1 MKKAIALLLTLLL
14 VFGLCACGGNATDGD
29 TATTTTAE
37 PGVTTTTATAAEGDT
52 TTTTASPTFVVEDDA
67 VFNDAELSWN

>member
-37 PGVTTTTATAAEGDT
+37 PGVTTTATAAEGDT